1 MAVAA
6 AAGIVGKIAKG
17 AVGGASKKGGE
28 GGKSKKGGGGGGP
41 LQLVSKLINTI
52 KGGAG

>member
-6 AAGIVGKIAKG
+6 AAGIVGKVVKG
-17 AVGGASKKGGE
+17 AGAASKKGGE
-28 GGKSKKGGGGGGP
+28 GGGKKGGKGGGGP
-41 LQLVSKLINTI
+41 LGLVSKLINTI